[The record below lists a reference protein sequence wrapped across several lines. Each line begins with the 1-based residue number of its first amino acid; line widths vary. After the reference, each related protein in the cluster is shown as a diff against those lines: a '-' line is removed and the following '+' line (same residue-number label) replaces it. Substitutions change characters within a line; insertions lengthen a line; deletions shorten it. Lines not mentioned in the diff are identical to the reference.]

1 MSVLISDDILQS
13 AQISEKELKRE
24 VAILLFR
31 QQKLDLDKARELAE
45 MPMAEFQQELA
56 NRGIDDLRKLIAADT
71 HKEIEN
77 TAINRN
83 KAVAERPLR
92 GLPLQ
97 IGADFD
103 EPMSEL
109 WDALA
114 E

>member
-13 AQISEKELKRE
+13 AQISERELKQE

-56 NRGIDDLRKLIAADT
+56 NRGIDDLRGSTICNV
-71 HKEIEN
+71 IEN
-77 TAINRN
+77 TAIARN
-83 KAVAERPLR
+83 KAVLERPLR

-103 EPMSEL
+103 ETSKVCL
-109 WDALA
+109 L
-114 E
+114 